1 MAPIGPE
8 PTEPERAAVEAWL
21 DTPIV
26 VPNRK
31 ERRKRMKGQF
41 RSQAG
46 AVVTRKGAKGK
57 QRKLI

>member
-1 MAPIGPE
+1 MPPDGEINLPFSD
-8 PTEPERAAVEAWL
+8 L
-21 DTPIV
+21 DVPVV

-31 ERRKRMKGQF
+31 ERRQRMKQQF

-46 AVVTRKGAKGK
+46 AIVTRKGAKGK